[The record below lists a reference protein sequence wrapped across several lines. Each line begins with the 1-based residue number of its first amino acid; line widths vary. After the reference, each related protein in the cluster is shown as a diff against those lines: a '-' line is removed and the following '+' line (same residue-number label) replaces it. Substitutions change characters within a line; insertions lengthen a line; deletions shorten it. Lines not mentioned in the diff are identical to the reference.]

1 MLSPKIQRNSMLPS
15 RCIRLP
21 CMNIDTSSV
30 RYTEP
35 GVCCSGI
42 VADSSPTS
50 MRTGPATSSPVRISC
65 GTVENVYVNFSLV
78 PIPCRNTN
86 TSTFSAISR

>member
-1 MLSPKIQRNSMLPS
+1 
-15 RCIRLP
+15 
-21 CMNIDTSSV
+21 MNIDTSSV

-35 GVCCSGI
+35 GVCWSAM

-50 MRTGPATSSPVRISC
+50 MRTGRAMSSPVRISC
-65 GTVENVYVNFSLV
+65 GTVENAYVNRSFV
-78 PIPCRNTN
+78 PIPWRNTN